1 MEGPPLPGASSACE
15 HRGFPMRM
23 ELLGCILVP
32 LASSVRALGLPL
44 SWDRVSDG
52 VKVSVVPARDGP
64 CLPCRP

>member
-1 MEGPPLPGASSACE
+1 
-15 HRGFPMRM
+15 MRM